1 MSNIIIKEYIK
12 HNKNQFINNVKN
24 EKNKILIEFN
34 GWSHAHI
41 WMSYLAN
48 CLAKKHN
55 SSMCAYEGYT
65 LISSPLKQNLSKK
78 IKYTLAKNFF
88 GKYYNIFK
96 SFGVNE
102 FIRPKISTN
111 IKSSY
116 L

>member
-1 MSNIIIKEYIK
+1 MSNKIIKEYIK
-12 HNKNQFINNVKN
+12 HNKKQFIDINKE
-24 EKNKILIEFN
+24 EKNKILLEFN

-65 LISSPLKQNLSKK
+65 LISSPLKQNFLKK

-88 GKYYNIFK
+88 GKYYLYF
-96 SFGVNE
+96 
-102 FIRPKISTN
+102 
-111 IKSSY
+111 
-116 L
+116 